1 MRGRCHP
8 AGWFNLLGQ
17 VAVTAAIAFTLTNHL
32 AAMVLLG
39 GGGLGSG
46 YQFTSAQLLGVY
58 GGVPWQPCSLT
69 APLTGPQQCLE
80 SLS

>member
-1 MRGRCHP
+1 M
-8 AGWFNLLGQ
+8 
-17 VAVTAAIAFTLTNHL
+17 TAAIAFTLTNHL

-58 GGVPWQPCSLT
+58 GGAQLCT
-69 APLTGPQQCLE
+69 ARLLFMKQE
-80 SLS
+80 